1 MLSAQTEIALRAL
14 AAEYA
19 RRLDGTG
26 DREVRRIVAAT
37 DHRRERM
44 PERLVLPMDETSG
57 LGQALER
64 FAQSGEPDPTLA
76 RGSRIECDGSIA
88 FVFSGNGS
96 QWSGMGRAAYG
107 ASPTFR
113 HALEEIDSIFAPLSG
128 WSLIEE
134 LRSQNLASDLTR
146 THVAQPMIFAIQAA
160 SVRALSEVGIRP
172 SMTMGH
178 SVGEV
183 AAAEAAGVL
192 SLPDAV
198 RVIYNRSRFQE
209 LTVDAGGMAVI
220 FGPRDAAT
228 ELVAEIPDL
237 SVAAHNS
244 PQCIA
249 VAGTAEALA
258 QLAKLAT
265 ELQTSR
271 PPARSRL
278 SFSHRTDAAG
288 EEAVA

>member
-1 MLSAQTEIALRAL
+1 MPRDGRRRFAGVSSFGFGGTSAHVVIADPPAARKARKAEPRLLMLSAQTEIALRAL

-44 PERLVLPMDETSG
+44 PERLVLPMDQTSG
-57 LGQALER
+57 LGQALEK

-160 SVRALSEVGIRP
+160 SVRACQRLEF
-172 SMTMGH
+172 
-178 SVGEV
+178 
-183 AAAEAAGVL
+183 A
-192 SLPDAV
+192 
-198 RVIYNRSRFQE
+198 
-209 LTVDAGGMAVI
+209 
-220 FGPRDAAT
+220 PR
-228 ELVAEIPDL
+228 
-237 SVAAHNS
+237 
-244 PQCIA
+244 
-249 VAGTAEALA
+249 
-258 QLAKLAT
+258 
-265 ELQTSR
+265 
-271 PPARSRL
+271 
-278 SFSHRTDAAG
+278 
-288 EEAVA
+288 